1 MNGLN
6 HFRLLFLSLVVL
18 ATSSCGGGGDAPGGS
33 SGPSFSVSTNT
44 IDFNAESPSATVSPM
59 QVTGT
64 ASGQLSG
71 ILYILISINGQGIG
85 SISSAVINQ
94 ASQSGTFTVYP
105 QSPTTLGVGSYTG
118 SISITACLN
127 DPTCNTGQLAG
138 SPQVIN
144 VNYTVDP
151 PVTMD
156 VVMPGSVT
164 SGSGG
169 KVIIRGR
176 GFLDNGAVNQVAFGA
191 SSAAGFTVI
200 NDTEIHA
207 DYPAL
212 TANSYPVNL
221 SNSSGTVPFTAQLDV
236 VDSNS
241 FTNTTLSYPVT
252 PQQTLGIV
260 YDAKQQALFVAASY
274 FDGFNFNTVSRAGN
288 QVLRYQFSNGAFVSM
303 TTVTI
308 PLLQDIIL
316 TPDSNTLLA
325 VTDTQVIELNPVNL
339 NILTTTT
346 QTGVFIS
353 SQYMKNIVMMND
365 GNALITT
372 GYAGSGSTPI
382 LQYSLQSQTI
392 NSINNSLMYNGTAT
406 ASTDGSRT
414 VLIEGS
420 LSPAQPIVTYNAST
434 GLLMSEAS
442 TFNQAQCINSGMGS
456 CLEPAVSEDGTITG
470 LIGSSLDV
478 VLYDQNFSL
487 LGFMQGSYGAAIF
500 SKDKNT
506 LYAYGADSQIHT
518 FDLTQT
524 PVAGE
529 YAETGTGT
537 PLMGSPG
544 PIYNFAAEKDV
555 IRMTSTPDGGTLFI
569 AGKNLIAIQAAP

>member
-1 MNGLN
+1 MKSFGI
-6 HFRLLFLSLVVL
+6 LLKTVTTIFVFSALT
-18 ATSSCGGGGDAPGGS
+18 ACGGGGGGNS
-33 SGPSFSVSTNT
+33 GGPSFSVSTNT
-44 IDFNAESPSATVSPM
+44 IDFNAESTSATVSPV

-64 ASGQLSG
+64 VSGQLSG
-71 ILYILISINGQGIG
+71 TLYILISVNGEGIN
-85 SISSAVINQ
+85 STSSVVINP

-105 QSPTTLGVGSYTG
+105 QSPAALGVGSYTG

-127 DPTCNTGQLAG
+127 DPTCSTGQLAG
-138 SPQVIN
+138 SPQIIN

-151 PVTMD
+151 PVIAD
-156 VVMPGSVT
+156 VVMPGTVT

-169 KVIIRGR
+169 KVVIRGQ
-176 GFLDNGAVNQVAFGA
+176 GFLSNGAVNQVAFGA
-191 SSAAGFTVI
+191 NPAAGFTVI
-200 NDTEIHA
+200 SDTEIHA

-212 TANSYPVNL
+212 TVSSYPVNL

-236 VDSNS
+236 VDSIS
-241 FTNTTLSYPVT
+241 FTDTTLSYPVT

-274 FDGFNFNTVSRAGN
+274 FNGFNFNTVSRAGN
-288 QVLRYQFSNGAFVSM
+288 QILRYQFSNGAFVSM
-303 TTVTI
+303 DTVTI
-308 PLLQDIIL
+308 PLLQDITL

-325 VTDTQVIELNPVNL
+325 VTDTQVIELNPANL

-346 QTGVFIS
+346 RTGQFIS
-353 SQYMKNIVMMND
+353 SQYMKNIVMMNN
-365 GNALITT
+365 GNALITS

-382 LQYSLQSQTI
+382 LQYSLQNQTI
-392 NSINNSLMYNGTAT
+392 NTINNSLLYNGTAT
-406 ASTDGSRT
+406 ASTNGSRA

-420 LSPAQPIVTYNAST
+420 LSPAQPIVTYNSST
-434 GLLMSEAS
+434 GLLTNEAS

-456 CLEPAVSEDGTITG
+456 CLEPAVSGDGTITA
-470 LIGSSLDV
+470 LIGSALDV
-478 VLYDQNFSL
+478 VLYDQNFGL

-506 LYAYGADSQIHT
+506 LYAYGADSRIHT

-529 YAETGTGT
+529 YVETGGGT
-537 PLMGSPG
+537 TLMGNPG

-555 IRMTSTPDGGTLFI
+555 IRMTSTPGGNTLFI